1 MLSKAFLT
9 YKDNVVF
16 IPLLIIYFL
25 LCIMQWPIHWHNY
38 YLLSNILGNIY
49 FHQSLWKLELK
60 WTKQTEV
67 WKARTAAGLTLRSRP
82 DRMTLVCQSW
92 FPTFWGAFFFWN
104 PPQKGL
110 EGKNQTFRVSRG
122 LQEEE
127 RKEEIY
133 LYRKRSSNIYIYKGR
148 GIKLAFF
155 FAICVFFGSGL
166 GSLLFSC
173 FSSSFHQCSNCF
185 R

>member
-1 MLSKAFLT
+1 MIYIADIFTITCTKKTCIGMLSKAFLT

-133 LYRKRSSNIYIYKGR
+133 LYRKRSSNIYI
-148 GIKLAFF
+148 
-155 FAICVFFGSGL
+155 
-166 GSLLFSC
+166 
-173 FSSSFHQCSNCF
+173 
-185 R
+185 